1 MVKKYRLVYIDDEME
16 ISLSHYLD
24 KHLKDELDGTIELEC
39 EEIKFDPNLGYN
51 SLINDIRVRRANIIL
66 IDSRL
71 FEDRNASKGKFSGE
85 EFKFIIKR
93 TYPYIEVLVI
103 SQNKMDA
110 SLQIIPKYNCDC
122 GMSPEEYY
130 DANLLQHIKNAIA
143 QVDLYRTLANSFEEN
158 DNWEPLIKER
168 AISNLKGTESYTEL
182 TKEDI
187 DRLVIGFK
195 ELTEKING

>member
-143 QVDLYRTLANSFEEN
+143 QVDLYRTLANCFEEN

-168 AISNLKGTESYTEL
+168 AISNLKGTDERGY
-182 TKEDI
+182 
-187 DRLVIGFK
+187 
-195 ELTEKING
+195 

>member
-16 ISLSHYLD
+16 VSLSQYLD
-24 KHLKDELDGTIELEC
+24 NHLKNVLGANIELEY
-39 EEIKFDPNLGYN
+39 EEIKFDPKLGYK
-51 SLINDIRVRRANIIL
+51 SLINDTKVRRTNIIL

-71 FEDRNASKGKFSGE
+71 FEDRNASQGKFSGE
-85 EFKFIIKR
+85 EFKFILKR
-93 TYPYIEVLVI
+93 TYPFIEVLVI

-130 DANLLQHIKNAIA
+130 DANLLQHIKDAIA
-143 QVDLYRTLANSFEEN
+143 QVDLYRTLANCFDEN

-168 AISNLKGTESYTEL
+168 TISNFEGTESYSEL
-182 TKEDI
+182 TKDDI
-187 DRLVIGFK
+187 DRLVRGFK
-195 ELTEKING
+195 ELTEKINV